1 MFDPKLKEAL
11 GRVQKPGRYTG
22 GEPGSVYKDK
32 EKVDVRF
39 AFCFPDTYEVG
50 MSFLGEKI
58 LYELLN
64 SHENWWCERAFMP
77 WLDMKAEMERLGLPL
92 YTMESKDPLTAFD
105 AVGFTL
111 QYELSYTNILA
122 MLDLAG
128 IPFYSKDRDE
138 SWPLIVAG
146 GPCACNAEPIADF
159 FDVVQLGEGENQL
172 PGICAEIEKAK
183 KEGGV
188 SKKEL
193 LLRIAKIPGVY
204 IPAFYDVTYCE
215 DGRVKAITPNE
226 PGIPARITKAII
238 KDLNQFAPP
247 TNFVVPMVGAIQD
260 RASIEVLRGCVRGC
274 RFCQAGFLYRPMRQ
288 RDASLLNKA
297 AQDLCANTGYEELSL
312 SSLSTSDHGQLEELL
327 DDLNEWAPKEHVS
340 LSLPSLRVDN
350 FSQSLIE
357 KTTKVRKSGLTFA
370 AEAGTQRLRNVIN
383 KNVTWDEIEKTCTI
397 AFNAGYTSVKLYF
410 MMGLPTETME
420 DIEGIANLAQKVVD
434 LYYSLPTRP
443 KGRSV
448 SVSIS
453 CACFVPKPFTPFQ
466 FEGQDTMEL
475 LREKQK
481 HLLASVKSKKI
492 SVSYH
497 DADVSFIEAILAKG
511 DRRMGPVILSAWK
524 KGSKLDGWYEYFD
537 PQRWYDAMAEC
548 GLDPAFYANR
558 HRDYDEVMP
567 WDHLD
572 FCVSKEFLIRENK
585 IARQSA
591 TTPQCRERCSAC
603 GANCL
608 TGGGRCPANVDTI
621 TSDRP
626 LAPIEKQEQRPQAE
640 LLEQPQKMRLFFTKL
655 DRAKYIS
662 HLDMNRCMSRAM
674 RRADL
679 PVWYTGGFNPHMYL
693 TFPLPLSLG
702 CESSYECVDLK
713 MVQAVDPQEVVG
725 RLNPCLPPDIQVF
738 RAAAPQMDQKEIA
751 WADYEMQLAGGENFA
766 EKLEEYLNQPAIMV
780 VKKTKKGEKE
790 IDIRPHFS
798 VQKLE
803 VRDGGVYATMR
814 FATGIELNINPTL
827 LLDNAPFLL
836 RVISLKRVM
845 VYNKELQPFC

>member
-22 GEPGSVYKDK
+22 GEPGSIYKEKD
-32 EKVDVRF
+32 KVDVRF

-77 WLDMKAEMERLGLPL
+77 WLDMKAEMERLQLPL

-128 IPFYSKDRDE
+128 IPFYSKDRDDR
-138 SWPLIVAG
+138 WPLIVAG

-159 FDVVQLGEGENQL
+159 FDVIQLGEGENQL
-172 PGICAEIEKAK
+172 PAICAEIEKAK
-183 KEGGV
+183 KEGI
-188 SKKEL
+188 SKKQL
-193 LLRIAKIPGVY
+193 LLNIAKIPGVY
-204 IPAFYDVTYCE
+204 IPAFYDVTYHE

-420 DIEGIANLAQKVVD
+420 DIEGIVHLAEKLID
-434 LYYSLPTRP
+434 LYYNTPERS
-443 KGRSV
+443 KGKTIQI
-448 SVSIS
+448 SIS
-453 CACFVPKPFTPFQ
+453 CATFVPKPFTPFE
-466 FEGQDTMEL
+466 FEPQVSREEL
-475 LREKQK
+475 LKRQE
-481 HLLASVKSKKI
+481 HLLSCIQPRHRKKI
-492 SVSYH
+492 KVSWHTYEI
-497 DADVSFIEAILAKG
+497 SLLEAVLARG
-511 DRRMGPVILSAWK
+511 DRRLAPVIERAWQL
-524 KGSKLDGWYEYFD
+524 GSKFDSWSECFHYEIWE
-537 PQRWYDAMAEC
+537 QAMQEC
-548 GLDPAFYANR
+548 GADPAFYANR
-558 HRDYDEVMP
+558 NRAYDEIFP

-572 FCVSKEFLIRENK
+572 YLVDKAFFVRENQT
-585 IARQSA
+585 AHASE
-591 TTPQCRERCSAC
+591 TTPHC
-603 GANCL
+603 
-608 TGGGRCPANVDTI
+608 
-621 TSDRP
+621 
-626 LAPIEKQEQRPQAE
+626 
-640 LLEQPQKMRLFFTKL
+640 
-655 DRAKYIS
+655 RAKCS
-662 HLDMNRCMSRAM
+662 GCGVNRR
-674 RRADL
+674 
-679 PVWYTGGFNPHMYL
+679 
-693 TFPLPLSLG
+693 
-702 CESSYECVDLK
+702 
-713 MVQAVDPQEVVG
+713 VG
-725 RLNPCLPPDIQVF
+725 RACF
-738 RAAAPQMDQKEIA
+738 
-751 WADYEMQLAGGENFA
+751 
-766 EKLEEYLNQPAIMV
+766 
-780 VKKTKKGEKE
+780 
-790 IDIRPHFS
+790 
-798 VQKLE
+798 
-803 VRDGGVYATMR
+803 
-814 FATGIELNINPTL
+814 
-827 LLDNAPFLL
+827 
-836 RVISLKRVM
+836 
-845 VYNKELQPFC
+845 